1 MKRRREHGDCDT
13 KKGGRG
19 CLVFGS
25 KVCTHEKKE
34 AGRSETVRKWVGRL
48 VSGNVVLWWLAAL
61 LAGLT
66 LAFGW
71 SQIRGVLA
79 KV

>member
-34 AGRSETVRKWVGRL
+34 TGRLETVRKWGGKL
-48 VSGNVVLWWLAAL
+48 ISGNVMLWWWLVAAVGLA
-61 LAGLT
+61 LT
-66 LAFGW
+66 FGW
-71 SQIRGVLA
+71 TQSRGVLV

>member
-34 AGRSETVRKWVGRL
+34 TGRLETVRKWVRKL
-48 VSGNVVLWWLAAL
+48 CSRNVALWWLV
-61 LAGLT
+61 AGLA
-66 LAFGW
+66 LVFGW
-71 SQIRGVLA
+71 SQIRGIVV

>member
-13 KKGGRG
+13 KVGGRG

-34 AGRSETVRKWVGRL
+34 AGRLETVRKWVGRL

-66 LAFGW
+66 LAFGC
-71 SQIRGVLA
+71 SQIRGVLV
-79 KV
+79 KF

>member
-13 KKGGRG
+13 KRGGRG

-34 AGRSETVRKWVGRL
+34 TGRLETVRKWAGKIF
-48 VSGNVVLWWLAAL
+48 SGNVVLWWLI
-61 LAGLT
+61 AGLA
-66 LAFGW
+66 LALGW
-71 SQIRGVLA
+71 SQIRAVVV

>member
-25 KVCTHEKKE
+25 KVCTYEKKE
-34 AGRSETVRKWVGRL
+34 TGRLETVKKWAGKL
-48 VSGNVVLWWLAAL
+48 ISGNVVLWWLAAL
-61 LAGLT
+61 CLT

-71 SQIRGVLA
+71 GQIWGVPV